1 MFALFHLI
9 FALALALALALG
21 AFVGDINKKNTCDA

>member
-9 FALALALALALG
+9 FALALALALG